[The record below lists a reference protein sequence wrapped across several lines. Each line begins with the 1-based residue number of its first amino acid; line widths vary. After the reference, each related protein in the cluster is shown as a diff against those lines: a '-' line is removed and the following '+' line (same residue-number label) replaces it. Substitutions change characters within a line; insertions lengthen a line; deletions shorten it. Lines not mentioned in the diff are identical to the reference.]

1 MVDSS
6 RKDFLTTPPFR
17 EQKCPAGIV
26 PYNINTGA
34 TPYSPCNSAYPF
46 SSCQSDVDGTEYCNL
61 CLSCTDQTCAS
72 DADCGE
78 GFACIENSACA
89 VSGAAVG
96 TPVCLYMLAGGT
108 AQGCYA

>member
-1 MVDSS
+1 M
-6 RKDFLTTPPFR
+6 
-17 EQKCPAGIV
+17 

-34 TPYSPCNSAYPF
+34 TPYSPCNSASPY
-46 SSCQSDVDGTEYCNL
+46 SSCQSDVDGTEYCNM
-61 CLSCTDQTCAS
+61 CLSCTEQTCTS

-78 GFACIENSACA
+78 GFACIENSACS